1 MLQRYSQVGEHYI
14 MRVPDGAFKED
25 KSMIPGAADILI
37 YDEERD
43 VHVKITFKAALK
55 ASGIDE
61 ILEEN
66 KNVDIWLA
74 DAKGNKRMTLSAFK
88 AAADD
93 IAAGNA
99 ASDTDNVMDVAICV
113 ARPFIEHAMLSAV
126 LTVSGQ
132 DTGAT
137 IFGPS
142 DMQASNDHRS
152 REFHQSVVGAY
163 LLTDPRRPLVHRCRP
178 TRRSRRSRAITRA
191 TSSR

>member
-1 MLQRYSQVGEHYI
+1 MLERHSQVGEHYI
-14 MRVPDGAFKED
+14 MRVPDDAFDAAGK
-25 KSMIPGAADILI
+25 MLPGAADILI

-43 VHVKITFKAALK
+43 VHVKITFKAALEATGVVGTAATGFITAVDTVQLAGGVGLK
-55 ASGIDE
+55 AWYDNAE
-61 ILEEN
+61 L
-66 KNVDIWLA
+66 V
-74 DAKGNKRMTLSAFK
+74 AKGTATRAQAK
-88 AAADD
+88 
-93 IAAGNA
+93 
-99 ASDTDNVMDVAICV
+99 DVAICL
-113 ARPFIEHAMLSAV
+113 ARPFIEHTMLSAV

-178 TRRSRRSRAITRA
+178 TRRSRSSRVTTLA